1 MKIKHHFLFSL
12 SGFDLCPIPNLE
24 QMMSIELSKR
34 VLDLKPSASIAAK
47 AKVRELESQGFRII
61 DFTIGEPDFAT
72 PPHII
77 DAAMDALK
85 AGDTHYTATQ
95 GTDALRSAIVGKL
108 KRDHNVSYDI
118 SEVIVGVGA
127 KQLIFEAFAAT
138 LNKGDEVIVP
148 APYWVSYPDI
158 VAVNDGTPVV
168 VVCGEKHGFKLTPS
182 ALEAAITPKTKWLI
196 LNSPSN
202 PTGAVYNQ
210 EELRALLAVLDRH
223 PHVAIMTDDIY
234 EHIVYD
240 GVTHYTPVQINP
252 DFKARCLLINGM
264 SKAYAMTGWRVGYA
278 AGPKPLIAAIGKLL
292 GQSTT
297 CASSISQAA
306 SAAALNGDQNPVK
319 DMCAIYKQRRDRMCE
334 LLAEIPGIRC
344 ATPEGAFYVYPSV
357 EGLLGKTTPDGRVLK
372 TDLDVSMYFL
382 EVANVAVMD
391 GTSYGLSPYLRLSF
405 ATAIETIEQGCERI
419 AQACAA
425 LS

>member
-1 MKIKHHFLFSL
+1 
-12 SGFDLCPIPNLE
+12 
-24 QMMSIELSKR
+24 MSIELSKR

-47 AKVRELESQGFRII
+47 AKVRELESQGLQII

-77 DAAMDALK
+77 EAAVEALK
-85 AGDTHYTATQ
+85 TGDTHYTATQ
-95 GTDALRSAIVGKL
+95 GTDVLRTAITAKL
-108 KRDHNVSYDI
+108 KRDHHLFYDV

-127 KQLIFEAFAAT
+127 KQLIFEAFAST

-148 APYWVSYPDI
+148 APYWVSYPDV
-158 VAVNDGTPVV
+158 VAVNDGTPII
-168 VVCGEKHGFKLTPS
+168 VVCEEKNSFKLTPS

-202 PTGAVYNQ
+202 PTGAVYSE

-223 PHVAIMTDDIY
+223 PRVSIMTDDIY
-234 EHIVYD
+234 EHIIYD
-240 GVTHYTPVQINP
+240 GVTHFTPVQVNP

-297 CASSISQAA
+297 CVSSISQAA
-306 SAAALNGDQNPVK
+306 AAAALNGDQTPVK
-319 DMCAIYKQRRDRMCE
+319 EMCKIYKQRRDRMCE
-334 LLAEIPGIRC
+334 LLVEISGIRC
-344 ATPEGAFYVYPSV
+344 AVPEGAFYVYPSV
-357 EGLLGKTTPDGRVLK
+357 EGLLGKTTPEGRILK
-372 TDLDVSMYFL
+372 TDLDVSMYLL
-382 EVANVAVMD
+382 ETANVAVMD
-391 GTSYGLSPYLRLSF
+391 GSSYGLSPYLRLSF
-405 ATAIETIEQGCERI
+405 ATDLETIEQGCERI
-419 AQACAA
+419 ATACAA
-425 LS
+425 LC